1 MDRYNGCCSGH
12 LCVINPEDVFL
23 RLPCDVN
30 SFESQ
35 AETTNPFFDY
45 TTPPIK
51 NINWTMGAM
60 AYLINVS
67 TIWGDVTAKIYRN
80 SQRQVPFASNSAF
93 VAFYDS
99 ATRRLHEWIESLPSC
114 YTFSAENLKR
124 ASNNG
129 KLGIFMT
136 MHTAYH
142 NAAMKLNRHV
152 PKSTLSSSQ
161 LAHHVSLAKFHA
173 ESLLLIMNT
182 LSSRSS
188 TPPSP
193 EEHRSAPAKFS
204 SPFCGYSIVSAID
217 ILTAKLPVA
226 SIPARLT
233 SFSGAQ
239 SILAELSIFWQSSR
253 NQQTLVLHR
262 IRDIAELASSRDNQG
277 GAGTISFNLR
287 SIVREVGEGIFEMRD
302 SIEKTVS
309 RDYDCIYN

>member
-1 MDRYNGCCSGH
+1 M
-12 LCVINPEDVFL
+12 
-23 RLPCDVN
+23 
-30 SFESQ
+30 
-35 AETTNPFFDY
+35 
-45 TTPPIK
+45 
-51 NINWTMGAM
+51 NWTMGSM

-80 SQRQVPFASNSAF
+80 SQRPIPLPSNTGF
-93 VAFYDS
+93 ITFYES
-99 ATRRLHEWIESLPSC
+99 ATRRLHEWKESLPSC

-129 KLGIFMT
+129 KLGTFMT

-142 NAAMKLNRHV
+142 NTTMKLNRYV

-161 LAHHVSLAKFHA
+161 LAHHVSIAEHHA
-173 ESLLLIMNT
+173 ESLLVIMNT

-193 EEHRSAPAKFS
+193 DERRSAPAKFS

-217 ILTAKLPVA
+217 ILTAKLSVA

-239 SILAELSIFWQSSR
+239 SVLAELSVFWQSSR
-253 NQQTLVLHR
+253 NQQALVLQR
-262 IRDIAELASSRDNQG
+262 IRDLAELASTRDEQG
-277 GAGTISFNLR
+277 GAGTIGFSLG

-302 SIEKTVS
+302 AIEKTVS

>member
-1 MDRYNGCCSGH
+1 
-12 LCVINPEDVFL
+12 
-23 RLPCDVN
+23 
-30 SFESQ
+30 
-35 AETTNPFFDY
+35 
-45 TTPPIK
+45 
-51 NINWTMGAM
+51 MGAM